1 MRSRGLVVAIAVVLA
16 VLAAVGVIVYTNGV
30 KNNAVGET
38 QTAVIVAK
46 QDIAANT
53 ALNPLIS
60 QGVFETIN
68 VPNDAVVSGAI
79 TDESELQNQTTAA
92 PIYANEQIPV
102 NRLATGETNN
112 LGISDGH
119 VGLGLQIGGP
129 QSVNGYIQPAD
140 QVVVY
145 VTFNRG
151 TVVSNQSLKQLLSPA
166 QIQKFYDAVNQNGQS
181 SSSLANSPALVLPFD
196 ITMTLVK
203 SVKVLSIQNPPTD
216 ADTGRSTSGNSTL
229 VLDAVPADA
238 QELIFA
244 SSQGTLYLGLLPPK
258 NKDGYNEPAT
268 IGVPLTKVLGVGA

>member
-30 KNNAVGET
+30 KNNAVGDT

-166 QIQKFYDAVNQNGQS
+166 QIQKFYDAINQNGQS

-196 ITMTLVK
+196 VTMTLVK
-203 SVKVLSIQNPPTD
+203 SVKVLSIQNPPTE

-268 IGVPLTKVLGVGA
+268 IGVPLTKVLGVAA

>member
-38 QTAVIVAK
+38 QTAVVVAK

-53 ALNPLIS
+53 ALDPLIS

-68 VPNDAVVSGAI
+68 VPNDAVVSGAV
-79 TDESELQNQTTAA
+79 TDQSELQNQTTAA

-268 IGVPLTKVLGVGA
+268 IGVPLTKVLGVAA

>member
-166 QIQKFYDAVNQNGQS
+166 QIQKFYDAINQNGQS

-196 ITMTLVK
+196 ITMTLVR
-203 SVKVLSIQNPPTD
+203 SVKVLSIQNPPTE

-258 NKDGYNEPAT
+258 NSDGYNEPAT
-268 IGVPLTKVLGVGA
+268 IGVPLTKVLGVAG